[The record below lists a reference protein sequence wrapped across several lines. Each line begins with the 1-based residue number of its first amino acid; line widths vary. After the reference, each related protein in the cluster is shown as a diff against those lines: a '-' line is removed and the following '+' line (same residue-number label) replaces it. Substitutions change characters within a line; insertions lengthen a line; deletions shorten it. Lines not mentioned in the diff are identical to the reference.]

1 MRIIRL
7 IRFGIVALFV
17 LFVVMTLLS
26 LLFPSSLRVIRVVN
40 IAASRQKT
48 LATVSDLRS
57 WTQWN
62 EFVNSPQLTH
72 KAWSDPADGKGAWM
86 RSDQLSVEE
95 TAVDTQRIT
104 LRWDLKGGKQYSG
117 VIDVYQTFPDSV
129 SVEWWFDLHFRW
141 YPWEKL
147 GVFIYDRK
155 LGPAME
161 ESLSELKRYVE
172 NTR

>member
-1 MRIIRL
+1 MSIIRF
-7 IRFGIVALFV
+7 IRFGIIAFIV
-17 LFVVMTLLS
+17 LFVVLTLLS
-26 LLFPSSLRVIRVVN
+26 LLFPSSLRVMRVVN
-40 IAASRQKT
+40 VAASRERM

-62 EFVNSPQLTH
+62 EFVRSPQLTH
-72 KAWSDPADGKGAWM
+72 KAWSDPASGKGAWM
-86 RSDQLSVEE
+86 HTDQLSVEE
-95 TAVDTQRIT
+95 TAVDTQGIA
-104 LRWDLKGGKQYSG
+104 LKWDLKGGKQYPG
-117 VIDVYQTFPDSV
+117 GIDVYQSFPDSV
-129 SVEWWFDLHFRW
+129 AVTWWFDLHFRW

-147 GVFIYDRK
+147 GVFVYDRK